1 MRSLCLLSLLAGL
14 FFAAVRGDLPVHC
27 EKRRQLGVWHM
38 KRCSGTSNAS
48 VPCGHTA
55 PDRVTTMPDAG
66 IGWSKPGFDVA
77 PGRDLYFSLKNPNV
91 VRLAPPPRGAAATAR
106 APAAPL
112 YATPRCRPPPAAPS
126 LRSDWR
132 RRLKGSSLVP
142 RARGRWSTTRAFTC
156 PLTASRCAPAV
167 SCVAARRAPRR
178 RHAPPPAPALPCSPP
193 PVHQL
198 FQVHAKI

>member
-77 PGRDLYFSLKNPNV
+77 PGRALY
-91 VRLAPPPRGAAATAR
+91 
-106 APAAPL
+106 
-112 YATPRCRPPPAAPS
+112 
-126 LRSDWR
+126 
-132 RRLKGSSLVP
+132 
-142 RARGRWSTTRAFTC
+142 
-156 PLTASRCAPAV
+156 
-167 SCVAARRAPRR
+167 
-178 RHAPPPAPALPCSPP
+178 
-193 PVHQL
+193 
-198 FQVHAKI
+198 I